1 MSKVIY
7 VRESS
12 KRNFFRKT
20 LRQMTDKKRIIIV
33 DDQDFFREGLTVL
46 FNKSESVEVVA
57 EAGNGKEFLEIVN
70 KHNPDAVIMDINMP
84 VMDGIE
90 ATRQAMK
97 TNPDLKV
104 IVLSMFCNEEQYLK
118 MIGTGVKGF
127 VLKSSAYL
135 ELEKAILE
143 VTENRNYFSEEVRN
157 QIIMGI
163 NNLIQNSRKNQ
174 LVTESLT
181 LQEIDILKLIVAGLP
196 REQIAKKINL
206 SIASVEQNHK
216 SIINKTLCN
225 NSASLVMFAIS
236 NKLVEV
242 E

>member
-1 MSKVIY
+1 
-7 VRESS
+7 
-12 KRNFFRKT
+12 
-20 LRQMTDKKRIIIV
+20 
-33 DDQDFFREGLTVL
+33 
-46 FNKSESVEVVA
+46 VVA
-57 EAGNGKEFLEIVN
+57 EAGNGKEFLEIVS
-70 KHNPDAVIMDINMP
+70 KHNPDVVIMDINMP

-104 IVLSMFCNEEQYLK
+104 IVLSMFCDEEQYFK
-118 MIGTGVKGF
+118 IVGTGAKGF
-127 VLKSSAYL
+127 VLKSSAYM

-143 VTENRNYFSEEVRN
+143 VSENRNYLSQEVRC
-157 QIIMGI
+157 QILMGI
-163 NNLIQNSRKNQ
+163 NNLIQNSTKSR
-174 LVTESLT
+174 LVAESLAM
-181 LQEIDILKLIVAGLP
+181 QEIDILKLIVTGLP
-196 REQIAKKINL
+196 EEQIAKKLNL
-206 SIASVEQNHK
+206 SIATVEQNHA